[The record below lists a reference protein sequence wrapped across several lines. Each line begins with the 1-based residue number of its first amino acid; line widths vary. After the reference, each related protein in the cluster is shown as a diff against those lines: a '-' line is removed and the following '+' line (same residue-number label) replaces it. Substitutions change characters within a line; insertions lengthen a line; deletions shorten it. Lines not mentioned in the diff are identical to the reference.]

1 MSVRH
6 EAVGMSPSVP
16 PSERQPPDKATLYC
30 PECGHESRIN
40 GDWVIH
46 VRAESVTYECPNC
59 DAVIDSRRQRQELA
73 DGSDGSLQFADER

>member
-1 MSVRH
+1 MPVRH
-6 EAVGMSPSVP
+6 EVRGTSPSVP
-16 PSERQPPDKATLYC
+16 PSERQLPDKATLYC

-46 VRAESVTYECPNC
+46 VHAESVTDECPNC